1 MALSIVVA
9 SIVGDEEVDET
20 LDTLDD
26 KHDNGLEGHQE
37 TERGE
42 EVVVAMAVV
51 AKRHSITIV
60 IRAATNCGSDYFLC
74 RDC

>member
-37 TERGE
+37 TECGE
-42 EVVVAMAVV
+42 EVVVAMAAA
-51 AKRHSITIV
+51 AKRHRLTKV
-60 IRAATNCGSDYFLC
+60 IRAVVNSGSDYFLC